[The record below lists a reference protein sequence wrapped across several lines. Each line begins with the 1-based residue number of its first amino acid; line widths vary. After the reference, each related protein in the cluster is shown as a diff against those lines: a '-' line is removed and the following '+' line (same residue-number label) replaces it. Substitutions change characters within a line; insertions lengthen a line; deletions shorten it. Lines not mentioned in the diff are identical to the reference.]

1 MKPSTK
7 LHPLTMNNKHKQTNA
22 DDISRLLVIKLFKKI
37 NIFNER
43 VRLFSFT
50 DNDFIKLNAIVCRPG
65 IGILTDCIKYNI
77 PPIAIDD
84 NTNLEISNNA
94 LKVER
99 QKIGISIKIEK
110 NRNNLVVSSHIL
122 SFLNN
127 NKEIDNIRNR
137 IKKQKCNGSD
147 FVANFLLNKYIN
159 NESN

>member
-1 MKPSTK
+1 MWYRLATAPRMMSNPVPGGFWVNEKK
-7 LHPLTMNNKHKQTNA
+7 KNELGEI
-22 DDISRLLVIKLFKKI
+22 DIEPRFITYGEPMFVKNWNKLFKKI

-99 QKIGISIKIEK
+99 DFLYILYIYSIYVIIIICIY
-110 NRNNLVVSSHIL
+110 LCIL
-122 SFLNN
+122 FIFNS
-127 NKEIDNIRNR
+127 
-137 IKKQKCNGSD
+137 
-147 FVANFLLNKYIN
+147 Y
-159 NESN
+159 

>member
-1 MKPSTK
+1 MSKKEYILKITILEAKNST
-7 LHPLTMNNKHKQTNA
+7 
-22 DDISRLLVIKLFKKI
+22 
-37 NIFNER
+37 
-43 VRLFSFT
+43 
-50 DNDFIKLNAIVCRPG
+50 G
-65 IGILTDCIKYNI
+65 IYLKVAYRT
-77 PPIAIDD
+77 
-84 NTNLEISNNA
+84 TNLDVIP
-94 LKVER
+94 
-99 QKIGISIKIEK
+99 IKIEK